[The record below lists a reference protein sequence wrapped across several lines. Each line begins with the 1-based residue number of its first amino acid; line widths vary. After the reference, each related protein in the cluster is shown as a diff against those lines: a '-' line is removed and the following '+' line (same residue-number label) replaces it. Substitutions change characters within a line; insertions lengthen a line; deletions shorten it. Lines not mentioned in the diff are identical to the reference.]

1 MTEKQQGKINSSQ
14 KKSISNWTHTEE
26 NILAELYSNHS
37 NRYISKVLNKT
48 KGSIDARASL
58 LGLKKSSSHRQLV
71 NRLNNKHKRQAWT
84 EEDVLVLKE
93 NYAEKSYSDIGDMID
108 RTPTAVSQKA
118 RQLNLTKYKRKDSK
132 PLN

>member
-1 MTEKQQGKINSSQ
+1 MTGNQQKKRNSSQ

-26 NILAELYSNHS
+26 NLLTELYSNHS

-48 KGSIDARASL
+48 KASIDAKASL
-58 LGLKKSSSHRQLV
+58 LGLKKSTSHRQLV

-84 EEDVLVLKE
+84 EEDIKVLKE
-93 NYAEKSYSDIGDMID
+93 NYTVKSYSDIGDMIN

-118 RQLNLTKYKRKDSK
+118 RQLNLVKYKKKS
-132 PLN
+132 N